1 MSDDKNT
8 VDYLKDLEQE
18 NDALQAKVRELK
30 GQVADYAEQF
40 ETRDAY
46 GQMQAKISDL
56 EAKLRQV
63 EEELSEGKGYLIRLF
78 ALLAPQC
85 KPLET
90 LPGVATQID
99 NYIAGLK
106 QSRDQLRARVGELEE
121 ALQAS
126 RIGLDDWLNQYASAL
141 CDEERVKE
149 ARERIA
155 DNRGTLA
162 YIAQLQDQNR
172 RALEGKEEHGSDR

>member
-1 MSDDKNT
+1 MISEFYKCIDEWADRCRQKDK
-8 VDYLKDLEQE
+8 EI
-18 NDALQAKVRELK
+18 DALHAKVREL
-30 GQVADYAEQF
+30 EQ
-40 ETRDAY
+40 E
-46 GQMQAKISDL
+46 
-56 EAKLRQV
+56 
-63 EEELSEGKGYLIRLF
+63 
-78 ALLAPQC
+78 
-85 KPLET
+85 
-90 LPGVATQID
+90 
-99 NYIAGLK
+99 
-106 QSRDQLRARVGELEE
+106 RDQLRARVGELEE

-172 RALEGKEEHGSDR
+172 RALEGKEEHAE